1 MFYRKL
7 QGCLVCVLLSLP
19 FEFCHAQGIVKRG
32 GQKLIPALAES
43 SAKVS
48 VLQKNLFM
56 RLERTARPRQKL
68 LSSISKE
75 QLNFTPVIAD
85 GKQYFV
91 SAAGVKLASQT
102 DVSAFIHAVK
112 NNYYSVVVKSFR
124 VHGFC
129 PVKGVFLNSVW
140 QAQEYV
146 QAVKQGYQ
154 VEIKQGHIT
163 GISPEEGVW
172 LKTMSSANM
181 YVQTS
186 TEGLNPQVK
195 DGKIVSYI
203 PQLGVEFHSSLSARD
218 YCRARQLGYQVRI
231 QDNKITGFSPV
242 ADMWFY
248 HLADAKAYASAMKEN
263 PLQQA
268 EHGIL
273 TVKSSKP
280 LYFRFE
286 PKYNAYFLFEPGYN
300 SPAKPFS
307 SGWPHL

>member
-1 MFYRKL
+1 
-7 QGCLVCVLLSLP
+7 
-19 FEFCHAQGIVKRG
+19 
-32 GQKLIPALAES
+32 
-43 SAKVS
+43 
-48 VLQKNLFM
+48 
-56 RLERTARPRQKL
+56 
-68 LSSISKE
+68 
-75 QLNFTPVIAD
+75 
-85 GKQYFV
+85 
-91 SAAGVKLASQT
+91 
-102 DVSAFIHAVK
+102 
-112 NNYYSVVVKSFR
+112 
-124 VHGFC
+124 
-129 PVKGVFLNSVW
+129 
-140 QAQEYV
+140 
-146 QAVKQGYQ
+146 
-154 VEIKQGHIT
+154 
-163 GISPEEGVW
+163 
-172 LKTMSSANM
+172 MSSANM

-186 TEGLNPQVK
+186 KEGLNPQVK

-248 HLADAKAYASAMKEN
+248 HLADAKAYASALKES

-268 EHGIL
+268 ENGIL